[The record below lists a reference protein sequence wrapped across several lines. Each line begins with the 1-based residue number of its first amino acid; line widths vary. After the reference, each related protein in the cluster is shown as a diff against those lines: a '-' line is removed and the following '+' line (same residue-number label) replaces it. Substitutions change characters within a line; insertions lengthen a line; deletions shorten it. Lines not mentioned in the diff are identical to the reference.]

1 MTAYVLA
8 IQDLI
13 KPQNSDLQIRENENG
28 VYVAGVS
35 EHEVSSMDDC
45 LNFLHVGD
53 RNRHSPTLTSIAYTP
68 FKSPLTFHS
77 ISLCGNPEHLPL
89 AIPPLDVVLHSP
101 FHEVRMCSMVPCCML
116 CMQIGLLGSAT
127 AIMASSLVRLLAGR

>member
-1 MTAYVLA
+1 MSARINA

-13 KPQNSDLQIRENENG
+13 RPQNSDLQIRENENG

-53 RNRHSPTLTSIAYTP
+53 RNRHSPTHSSATYPP
-68 FKSPLTFHS
+68 FKGPLTVHTMR
-77 ISLCGNPEHLPL
+77 HLQ
-89 AIPPLDVVLHSP
+89 S
-101 FHEVRMCSMVPCCML
+101 
-116 CMQIGLLGSAT
+116 
-127 AIMASSLVRLLAGR
+127 

>member
-1 MTAYVLA
+1 MPA

-53 RNRHSPTLTSIAYTP
+53 RNRHDPRLVLCIR
-68 FKSPLTFHS
+68 
-77 ISLCGNPEHLPL
+77 SLQVARGLSSN
-89 AIPPLDVVLHSP
+89 
-101 FHEVRMCSMVPCCML
+101 VPVS
-116 CMQIGLLGSAT
+116 QS
-127 AIMASSLVRLLAGR
+127 

>member
-1 MTAYVLA
+1 MCNAEVIWVQGCWTMTANMLA

-53 RNRHSPTLTSIAYTP
+53 RNRHDPRLSSFVYAP
-68 FKSPLTFHS
+68 F
-77 ISLCGNPEHLPL
+77 
-89 AIPPLDVVLHSP
+89 V
-101 FHEVRMCSMVPCCML
+101 
-116 CMQIGLLGSAT
+116 
-127 AIMASSLVRLLAGR
+127 